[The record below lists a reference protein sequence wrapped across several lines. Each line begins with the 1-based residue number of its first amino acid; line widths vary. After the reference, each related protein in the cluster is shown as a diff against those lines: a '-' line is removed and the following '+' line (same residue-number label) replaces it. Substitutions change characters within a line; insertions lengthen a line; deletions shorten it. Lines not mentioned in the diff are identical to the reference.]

1 MGYPMKKTKD
11 EVLEILSNQKTVDG
25 VLENFNS
32 LPEEVTKDGID
43 YKLSLVVTKI
53 DEFKTNY
60 EFNYYSK
67 GTAKFLLEY
76 KIFTNIADSIS
87 YLKNGLNG

>member
-11 EVLEILSNQKTVDG
+11 EVLEILSNEKSISG

-32 LPEEVTKDGID
+32 LPEEVSKDGID
-43 YKLSLVVTKI
+43 YKLSMVVTKI
-53 DEFKTNY
+53 DENKTNY

>member
-11 EVLEILSNQKTVDG
+11 EVLEILSNEKTVSG

-32 LPEEVTKDGID
+32 LPEEVTKDG
-43 YKLSLVVTKI
+43 KLSLVITKI
-53 DEFKTNY
+53 DEYKTNY

-76 KIFTNIADSIS
+76 KIFTNIADSIN
-87 YLKNGLNG
+87 YVKNGL